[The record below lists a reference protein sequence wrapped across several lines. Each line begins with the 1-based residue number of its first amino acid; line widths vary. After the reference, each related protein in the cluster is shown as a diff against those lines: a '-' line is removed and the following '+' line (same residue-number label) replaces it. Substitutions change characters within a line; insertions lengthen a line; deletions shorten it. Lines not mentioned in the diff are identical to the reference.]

1 MLVLIDG
8 SLHQAH
14 AELDELSMA
23 SDSTGGA
30 LAHMR
35 ERMREE
41 SDKLAAEIAAHQG
54 DLGQLEALRCEHGNA
69 RAALAALAALVT
81 ALGNFGENLGE
92 NLGER
97 DLTNART
104 ELNTALGNLTAS
116 LDAHL
121 GEHLGEDLVAQI
133 GAVRAVVDALDEER
147 RALRAQLHT
156 KAKQIEML
164 TSTAA
169 ARTQALNQAIADAK
183 QEGDRKVAD
192 RAAEVEAARA
202 QAARAQAAAEFE
214 AAKIP
219 PLIEAARQAERRGV
233 AADEALATARIELH
247 ALRES
252 LASKLGAEEAV
263 RAQLRATAD
272 ELATCDGQRQRF
284 QAAASQARGELDE
297 LRQALAK
304 MLASIGLLRSDKKTL
319 VEQVQELIYKFN
331 MSNRAV
337 EHAHAQ
343 LDASTRIVAEIV
355 ADSEQRSKAAVLG
368 AEQRVHQMQQERR
381 HEREVLVQT
390 ALASLRQLRSHL
402 TATLSGLRAALPV
415 DRLHEALAFRAE
427 SQLGEMASMFG
438 DLRVCDLRGAHYLS
452 MQEGFA
458 PLDEANVP
466 LAPTVAAAATTSS
479 SATPRSLLEQALL
492 GARDGGLIEVVDAQG
507 ETVVVRL
514 EPPRPPLK
522 VRPLAL
528 YPRPTSAEAARH
540 VRPASA
546 SARAHRYHG
555 HSATPEWDSLKGT
568 IQNGQSAERAS
579 GTVRHRDAYGA
590 PIRPAAAPEP
600 PPNSRPPSAGVVRV
614 RAGLGPPPPSPE
626 ARGAPRGAP
635 WARGPESKRAAV
647 AACAAGISFERG
659 YII

>member
-1 MLVLIDG
+1 
-8 SLHQAH
+8 
-14 AELDELSMA
+14 
-23 SDSTGGA
+23 
-30 LAHMR
+30 
-35 ERMREE
+35 MREE

-54 DLGQLEALRCEHGNA
+54 DVGQLEALRCEHGNT

-81 ALGNFGENLGE
+81 ALGNFGE
-92 NLGER
+92 R
-97 DLTNART
+97 DLTQART
-104 ELNTALGNLTAS
+104 SLDTALDTALGNLTAS
-116 LDAHL
+116 LEEHL
-121 GEHLGEDLVAQI
+121 GEHLGEDLVVQI

-156 KAKQIEML
+156 KDKQIEML

-202 QAARAQAAAEFE
+202 QAAKAQAAAEFE

-219 PLIEAARQAERRGV
+219 PLIEAARQADRRAV
-233 AADEALATARIELH
+233 TADEALATAQIELL

-263 RAQLRATAD
+263 RVQLRATAD
-272 ELATCDGQRQRF
+272 ELATCNGQRQRF

-297 LRQALAK
+297 LRQALSK
-304 MLASIGLLRSDKKTL
+304 MLASIGVLRSEKKTL
-319 VEQVQELIYKFN
+319 VEQVHELIYKFN

-355 ADSEQRSKAAVLG
+355 ADSEQRRKAAVLG
-368 AEQRVHQMQQERR
+368 AEQRVLQMQQERR

-415 DRLHEALAFRAE
+415 DRLHEALAFRTE
-427 SQLGEMASMFG
+427 SQLGEMAAMFG

-466 LAPTVAAAATTSS
+466 LAPPVAAAAGGSG
-479 SATPRSLLEQALL
+479 ATPRSLLEQALL

-522 VRPLAL
+522 VRPLAYTGAL
-528 YPRPTSAEAARH
+528 PPTDLGRGCAPRAPDLGLGASPPLPWTFRGARVGNFEGVDPKRAGRRALGYRQAPRR
-540 VRPASA
+540 VRRTTHPPPP
-546 SARAHRYHG
+546 RR
-555 HSATPEWDSLKGT
+555 
-568 IQNGQSAERAS
+568 R
-579 GTVRHRDAYGA
+579 
-590 PIRPAAAPEP
+590 AAAEFAPTVC
-600 PPNSRPPSAGVVRV
+600 RGGPSAG
-614 RAGLGPPPPSPE
+614 GL
-626 ARGAPRGAP
+626 R
-635 WARGPESKRAAV
+635 PESKRVAV

>member
-1 MLVLIDG
+1 
-8 SLHQAH
+8 
-14 AELDELSMA
+14 
-23 SDSTGGA
+23 
-30 LAHMR
+30 
-35 ERMREE
+35 MREE

-54 DLGQLEALRCEHGNA
+54 DVGQLEVLRCEHGNT

-92 NLGER
+92 R
-97 DLTNART
+97 DLTQART
-104 ELNTALGNLTAS
+104 SLDTALDTALGNLTAS
-116 LDAHL
+116 LEEHL
-121 GEHLGEDLVAQI
+121 GEHLGEDLVVQI

-156 KAKQIEML
+156 KDKQIEML

-202 QAARAQAAAEFE
+202 QAAKAQAAAEFE

-219 PLIEAARQAERRGV
+219 PLIEAARQADRRAV
-233 AADEALATARIELH
+233 TADEALATAQIELL

-263 RAQLRATAD
+263 RVQLRATAD
-272 ELATCDGQRQRF
+272 ELATCNGQRQRF

-297 LRQALAK
+297 LRQALSK
-304 MLASIGLLRSDKKTL
+304 MLASIGVLRSEKKTL
-319 VEQVQELIYKFN
+319 VEQVHELIYKFN

-355 ADSEQRSKAAVLG
+355 ADSEQRRKAAVLG
-368 AEQRVHQMQQERR
+368 AEQRVLQMQQERR

-415 DRLHEALAFRAE
+415 DRLHEALAFRTE
-427 SQLGEMASMFG
+427 SQLGEMAAMFG

-466 LAPTVAAAATTSS
+466 LAPPVAAAAGGSG
-479 SATPRSLLEQALL
+479 ATPRSLLEQALL
-492 GARDGGLIEVVDAQG
+492 GARDGGLIEVVDTQG

-540 VRPASA
+540 VRPTSA

-555 HSATPEWDSLKGT
+555 HSAAPEWETLKGS
-568 IQNGQSAERAS
+568 IQNGQVAEHS

-590 PIRPAAAPEP
+590 PIRPPPAAAPP
-600 PPNSRPPSAGVVRV
+600 PSSRPPSAGVDRV
-614 RAGLGPPPPSPE
+614 RGGL
-626 ARGAPRGAP
+626 R
-635 WARGPESKRAAV
+635 PESKRVAV

>member
-1 MLVLIDG
+1 MLILIDG

-81 ALGNFGENLGE
+81 ALGNLGENIGE

-97 DLTNART
+97 DLANARA
-104 ELNTALGNLTAS
+104 EFNTALGNLTAS
-116 LDAHL
+116 LDVHL

-219 PLIEAARQAERRGV
+219 PLIEAARQAERR
-233 AADEALATARIELH
+233 ALTADEALATARVELH

-304 MLASIGLLRSDKKTL
+304 MLASIGMLRSEKKTL

-368 AEQRVHQMQQERR
+368 AEQRVLQMQQERR

-458 PLDEANVP
+458 PVDEANVP
-466 LAPTVAAAATTSS
+466 LAPTVAAAATGSG
-479 SATPRSLLEQALL
+479 ATPRSLLEQALL

-528 YPRPTSAEAARH
+528 YPRPTSAEASRH

-568 IQNGQSAERAS
+568 IQNGQSAEHAS